1 MESLVALEQN
11 LQQLL
16 SQYQKLQEDMQLLKE
31 ENIRQREEI
40 LQSHAE
46 LQQLKQQY
54 NRLQIAHALITEE
67 GHNEEERLKVR
78 QKLTAIISQIDKALD
93 VLKQWWNRANNILL
107 CN

>member
-40 LQSHAE
+40 LQSHAD
-46 LQQLKQQY
+46 LQQLKKDY
-54 NRLQIAHALITEE
+54 NRLQVAHALISEE
-67 GHNEEERLKVR
+67 GIKEEERQKAR
-78 QKLTAIISQIDKALD
+78 QRITTIISQIDKALD
-93 VLKQWWNRANNILL
+93 VLKQ
-107 CN
+107 

>member
-46 LQQLKQQY
+46 LQQIKQQY
-54 NRLQIAHALITEE
+54 SRLQVAHTLITDNVQ
-67 GHNEEERLKVR
+67 NEEERLKVR
-78 QKLTAIISQIDKALD
+78 QRLTAIISQIDKALD
-93 VLKQWWNRANNILL
+93 VLKQ
-107 CN
+107 

>member
-67 GHNEEERLKVR
+67 GHNEEECLKVR

-93 VLKQWWNRANNILL
+93 VLKQ
-107 CN
+107 

>member
-93 VLKQWWNRANNILL
+93 VLKQ
-107 CN
+107 